1 MQTVSRQLPDNV
13 QALKKLLLL
22 ERELSAEKDA
32 RIDQLTEQYQQI
44 LEQFRLAQQRQF
56 GRSSEAGADQL
67 GLFNESEQIVE
78 TDDETQAEAETIT
91 YTRNKPKRKP
101 LPKGLPRDT
110 IIHDI
115 EDKTCACCGHELHRM
130 GEETSEQLEFI
141 PASIKVIEHVR
152 LKYSCRHCEQQGTAV
167 NIQIAPV
174 APSPIPKSIATPS
187 LLAQVITSKYQYAL
201 PLYRQEQMFRQYGID
216 LGRKTLADWMIKS
229 SELLMPIYDRL
240 KAVQLQQAVVRAD
253 ETPIKVIH
261 EDKHRCYMWVY
272 CTGTDSP
279 NGDLDSL
286 ANIVI
291 YDYQASRSGSCP
303 RRYLAGYRGYLQVDG
318 YAGYEQTE
326 AILAGCLAH
335 ARRKFIEA
343 QKIQVKGK
351 IGKADWA
358 INHIRK
364 LYRIESDI
372 KDLGATEKQKE
383 RQQKAR
389 PLLGQFKVWLDKSVN
404 QVPPKSAIGKAIA
417 YSLGQWE
424 KLERYIE
431 SGHLQIDNNRAERA
445 IKPFVIG
452 RKNWLFANTA
462 NGANASAILYSLIE
476 TAKANGLTPFDY
488 LKLLM
493 EELPKNSTDIDR
505 LLPWNVEM
513 PLQAEN

>member
-1 MQTVSRQLPDNV
+1 MVVDLQT
-13 QALKKLLLL
+13 KL
-22 ERELSAEKDA
+22 AQKDA
-32 RIDQLTEQYQQI
+32 QISHLTEQYQQI

-67 GLFNESEQIVE
+67 GLFNESEQITE
-78 TDDETQAEAETIT
+78 SADEPQTEAETIT
-91 YTRNKPKRKP
+91 YTRNQPKRKP
-101 LPKGLPRDT
+101 LPKYLPRET

-115 EDKTCACCGHELHRM
+115 EDKTCACCSHELHRM
-130 GEETSEQLEFI
+130 GEESREQLEFM

-152 LKYSCRHCEQQGTAV
+152 LKYSCRHCEQQGTEV
-167 NIQIAPV
+167 NLQIAPV
-174 APSPIPKSIATPS
+174 PPSPIPKSIATPS
-187 LLAQVITSKYQYAL
+187 LLSQIITSKYQYAL

-216 LGRKTLADWMIKS
+216 LSRKTMADWMIKS
-229 SELLMPIYDRL
+229 SDLLIPLYDRLKAVQLQQAVVYDRL

-261 EDKHRCYMWVY
+261 EDKHLCYMWVY

-279 NGDLDSL
+279 SGVQDSL
-286 ANIVI
+286 ANIVL

-303 RRYLAGYRGYLQVDG
+303 ARYLAGYRGYLQVDG
-318 YAGYEQTE
+318 YAGYGQTE
-326 AILAGCLAH
+326 AILAGCMAH

-343 QKIQVKGK
+343 QKIQIKGK
-351 IGKADWA
+351 TGKADWA

-372 KDLGATEKQKE
+372 KDLSAPEKQKE
-383 RQQKAR
+383 RQQKSR
-389 PLLGQFKVWLDKSVN
+389 PLLDEFKAWLDKSVN
-404 QVPPKSAIGKAIA
+404 QVPPKSAVGKAIA

-424 KLERYIE
+424 KLERYLE
-431 SGHLQIDNNRAERA
+431 NGHLQIDNNRAERA

-452 RKNWLFANTA
+452 RKNWLFANAA
-462 NGANASAILYSLIE
+462 NGANASAVLYSLIE

-493 EELPKNSTDIDR
+493 EELPKNPIDIDR
-505 LLPWNVEM
+505 LLPWNVEI
-513 PLQAEN
+513 PQQTET